1 MQKQTIILL
10 LAVLVVSLV
19 GCGGVSESDHQAVIS
34 ERDSLKIKLASIQE
48 ETASLKDENDALKN
62 KLEEQKQE
70 IARLIAREA
79 AEQIEAEK
87 VKSKE
92 TPRLYEVKSGDSL
105 WSISKQ
111 FQVPVATLKELNN
124 LQDSNIN
131 IGQQILL
138 R

>member
-1 MQKQTIILL
+1 MQKSTIILL
-10 LAVLVVSLV
+10 LAVLVVSLG

-34 ERDSLKIKLASIQE
+34 ERDFLKIKLESIQE
-48 ETASLKDENDALKN
+48 ETASLKAENDALKN

-70 IARLIAREA
+70 IARLVAREA

-105 WSISKQ
+105 WSISRL